1 MKTISTQ
8 QHNKKRNKAPTF
20 AIINFLSSAFAQKYL
35 LIDSSNYKGFTF
47 HARILANKKN
57 LRDNSFADY
66 QNITSLHR
74 RFFLNFKFKNK
85 DDTKWFIPNGK

>member
-1 MKTISTQ
+1 MQEYWPI
-8 QHNKKRNKAPTF
+8 
-20 AIINFLSSAFAQKYL
+20 
-35 LIDSSNYKGFTF
+35 
-47 HARILANKKN
+47 KN